1 MTFKQT
7 INTEADG
14 FAKLL
19 RAEWA
24 NFLKN
29 RGLVIGIVSAVLLIM
44 LTGLFISVTS
54 SNGGGSPP
62 ILVGPDGGAV
72 TDKFYFVHKPL
83 TGDGSITVRL
93 TSMTGRIKEP
103 PPQGTIGPG
112 PKPVQGMVPWAK
124 AGIMIK
130 DGVRQGAPY
139 VAVMVTAKHGVRMQH
154 NFTHDKAGRPGGVSE
169 NSLRWLRITRE
180 GNTLTG
186 YESFDGK
193 QWIKINTVHM
203 DLPDTVQIGMFAAS
217 PGDLK
222 FDGARY
228 AIRFSEVTAIFDQVN
243 LQGPWSSDDIG
254 VDMEPDGKTP
264 HHPGGMEESGGR
276 FTVTGVGD
284 IAPQVGTDGNW
295 RMESSLIGVLFGLI
309 AVIIVAVLFVTTKNR
324 RGLTHNTQP
333 ASTQQKRVLVAKAIV
348 MGTVTFVVGLAAA
361 IVTVSLCKPILLSN
375 GIQILPV
382 TLFTELRVIL
392 GTATLLAVVAI
403 FSLALASLFQ
413 HRIVAVIASIAAVV
427 LPYILA
433 NVLPLGASQWLL
445 KLTPAA
451 GFAIQQSMK
460 EYPHVIGAYV
470 PLMGYYPLT
479 PWAGFAVLCGYTVL
493 AFSLAVFMLQREQMR
508 PPKPSSNE
516 KCLPSK

>member
-19 RAEWA
+19 RAEWT

-44 LTGLFISVTS
+44 LPGLFISVTS

-62 ILVGPDGGAV
+62 ILVGPDGEAV

-103 PPQGTIGPG
+103 PPSGTIGPG
-112 PKPVQGMVPWAK
+112 PNPVPGMVPWAK

-139 VAVMVTAKHGVRMQH
+139 VGVMVTAEHGVHMQH
-154 NFTHDKAGRPGGVSE
+154 NFTHDTASRPGGVSE
-169 NSLRWLRITRE
+169 NSPRWLRLTRE
-180 GNTLTG
+180 GDMLIG

-193 QWIKINTVHM
+193 QWIKIDTVQM
-203 DLPDTVQIGMFAAS
+203 DLPDIVQIGMFAAS
-217 PGDLK
+217 PGDLR
-222 FDGARY
+222 FDGVGY
-228 AIRFSEVTAIFDQVN
+228 AARFSEVTAVFDQVN
-243 LQGPWSSDDIG
+243 LQGPWSRDDVG

-264 HHPGGMEESGGR
+264 HHPGGVEESGSR

-284 IAPQVGTDGNW
+284 IAPQTGTNGNW
-295 RMESSLIGVLFGLI
+295 RIEQFLIGVLFGLI
-309 AVIIVAVLFVTTKNR
+309 AVIIVAVLFVTTENR
-324 RGLTHNTQP
+324 RGLTRNTQP
-333 ASTQQKRVLVAKAIV
+333 TSTRQDRVLAAKAIV
-348 MGTVTFVVGLAAA
+348 LGTVTFVVGLAAV
-361 IVTVSLCKPILLSN
+361 IVTVSLCRQILLSN

-382 TLFTELRVIL
+382 TLFTELRVLL
-392 GTATLLAVVAI
+392 GTAALLAVVAI
-403 FSLALASLFQ
+403 FSLALAALFRR
-413 HRIVAVIASIAAVV
+413 RIVAVIASIAAVV

-433 NVLPLGASQWLL
+433 NVLLPGASQWLL

-451 GFAIQQSMK
+451 GFAIQQSLT
-460 EYPHVIGAYV
+460 EYPQVIGAYV
-470 PLMGYYPLT
+470 PQMGYYPLT
-479 PWAGFAVLCGYTVL
+479 PWAGFAVLCGYTAL
-493 AFSLAVFMLQREQMR
+493 AFGLAVFMLQREQMR
-508 PPKPSSNE
+508 QVF
-516 KCLPSK
+516 SKI